1 MGTGIFVFRYPS
13 GTIPKLMRGSA
24 GADRG
29 AVVRQERC

>member
-13 GTIPKLMRGSA
+13 GTIPKRGSA

-29 AVVRQERC
+29 AFVRQERC